1 MYDVIVIG
9 AGPAGNIAAARLSGM
24 GYRIA
29 VLDWRTN
36 IGDKLCTGIIGA
48 ECAERFPPDEAHI
61 YHRARA
67 AIVVSPAGKRYRVTR
82 EETQAYVI
90 DRVAYVASLAQRAME
105 SGSDYHLGLRVS
117 NIEVSDREVTV
128 SATSGAGQR
137 RYEAAMAILASGFG
151 SPLLSAVGLQNGGSR
166 DHMVGCQAMVE
177 ANGVPETEV
186 YLGQDIT
193 PGSFGWLVPLS
204 DSRALVGNVARGNH
218 NGHMGRFL
226 SSLQERG
233 KVRNVISK
241 PRRWGIPLKPLARTY
256 GHRVMVVGDAAGLVK
271 PTSGGGIYYSLLSG
285 EIAADTANEAF
296 IAGDLSARQLR
307 RYEKEWKAFLGR
319 ELRIGYAARKLYET
333 LGDRQIESLLN
344 RFLSAEVGDEL
355 INSRDLSFDWH
366 SGLIL
371 KAVRHRELGRLIG
384 SFGPIVAPLLSMLLS
399 TRPAHRNYGD

>member
-137 RYEAAMAILASGFG
+137 RYEAAMADSCAPAS
-151 SPLLSAVGLQNGGSR
+151 
-166 DHMVGCQAMVE
+166 
-177 ANGVPETEV
+177 
-186 YLGQDIT
+186 
-193 PGSFGWLVPLS
+193 
-204 DSRALVGNVARGNH
+204 
-218 NGHMGRFL
+218 
-226 SSLQERG
+226 
-233 KVRNVISK
+233 
-241 PRRWGIPLKPLARTY
+241 
-256 GHRVMVVGDAAGLVK
+256 
-271 PTSGGGIYYSLLSG
+271 
-285 EIAADTANEAF
+285 
-296 IAGDLSARQLR
+296 
-307 RYEKEWKAFLGR
+307 
-319 ELRIGYAARKLYET
+319 
-333 LGDRQIESLLN
+333 
-344 RFLSAEVGDEL
+344 
-355 INSRDLSFDWH
+355 
-366 SGLIL
+366 
-371 KAVRHRELGRLIG
+371 
-384 SFGPIVAPLLSMLLS
+384 
-399 TRPAHRNYGD
+399 